1 MTRSVL
7 KLLISPPKTSSFQV
21 LALGLVFV
29 AWSGNHAVAEDSSSP
44 STGAKTIFYAS
55 GGPWGRLRCTDIHLE
70 APSYMVSWFAIPGP
84 IPRWSFPSA
93 ELNSLA
99 AMFRRAG
106 MSEDAVAQLMSLDR
120 IVKEGGYVHLFP
132 PVSLLESMAPETRLI
147 VYTKLANHSINSY
160 HADPVLIVGETVEE
174 FFATSDLSD
183 EMVKRIERMCY
194 KRGGTLAFSDP
205 SVLIHYCENEIEVN
219 QVMKAMTRTRSLMIR
234 LELDVDSDVDEI
246 VDYWTFGDGVRK
258 KDIEPIIRSIIETR
272 GLETLPLAQVLP
284 PLARKL
290 IYTYP
295 GIELAKHGV
304 FPDCHWTS
312 LNFLNYE
319 AHEYLLDADL
329 AALAVVEGC
338 EKVERPY
345 RYGDILMFVD
355 KQSGRAIHSCVHLA
369 DDIVYT
375 KNGRNILSPW
385 ILAKLSDVVQLYMY
399 KGSSE
404 IQGYR
409 RFSD

>member
-1 MTRSVL
+1 MIPSVL
-7 KLLISPPKTSSFQV
+7 KLLICPPKISGFQIA
-21 LALGLVFV
+21 ALGLVLA
-29 AWSGNHAVAEDSSSP
+29 AWGGSHAVAEDATSP
-44 STGAKTIFYAS
+44 STEAKTIFYAS

-70 APSYMVSWFAIPGP
+70 APSNMVSRFAIPGP
-84 IPRWSFPSA
+84 IPRWSFPSS
-93 ELNSLA
+93 ELDSLG

-106 MSEDAVAQLMSLDR
+106 LSEDSVAQLMSLDR
-120 IVKEGGYVHLFP
+120 IVREGGYVHLFP

-147 VYTKLANHSINSY
+147 VYTKLANHPINSY
-160 HADPVLIVGETVEE
+160 HSDPVLIVGETVEE
-174 FFATSDLSD
+174 FFATSDLSA
-183 EMVKRIERMCY
+183 EMVRRIERMCY

-205 SVLIHYCENEIEVN
+205 SVLIHYCEDENEVHQI
-219 QVMKAMTRTRSLMIR
+219 MKAMTRTRSLMIR
-234 LELDVDSDVDEI
+234 LELDVDSNVEEI
-246 VDYWTFGDGVRK
+246 VDYWTLGDGVRK

-284 PLARKL
+284 PLPRKL

-295 GIELAKHGV
+295 GIELAKHGA

-319 AHEYLLDADL
+319 AHDYLLDADL

-338 EKVERPY
+338 EKVDRPY

-355 KQSGRAIHSCVHLA
+355 QKSGRAFHSCVHLA

-399 KGSSE
+399 KGSSV

-409 RFSD
+409 RFTD